1 MLAYAARRPVAE
13 RGPAPNVMLAIIAL
27 HVAVIAAVMS
37 AKMDLPQRIVRAPLI
52 VDFIHEDDPPP
63 VREVSPEI
71 PQSQRSTLDPAPRV
85 VPLAP
90 VDGPSID
97 PVPALPDIGTLVG
110 PDPTSRIVPDAVPVP
125 APVRLAARLT
135 TPASEL
141 KPRYPPA
148 KLASGEEAL
157 LRLRLTIDERGRVA
171 AVEAIGRAD
180 RAFVDAAR
188 RHLIAHWRYRPA
200 TEDGRAVASTMVIT
214 LRFQLEG

>member
-1 MLAYAARRPVAE
+1 
-13 RGPAPNVMLAIIAL
+13 MLAIIAH

-63 VREVSPEI
+63 VREVTPEI
-71 PQSQRSTLDPAPRV
+71 SQPPQRSTLEPPPRL

-90 VDGPSID
+90 VDGPSAD
-97 PVPALPDIGTLVG
+97 RAPALPDLGTLVG
-110 PDPTSRIVPDAVPVP
+110 PDPTPGIVPDAVPVP
-125 APVRLAARLT
+125 APVRLAARLA
-135 TPASEL
+135 TPPSEL
-141 KPRYPPA
+141 KPPYPPA

-157 LRLRLTIDERGRVA
+157 LRLRLTIDERGRVV
-171 AVEAIGRAD
+171 AVEAIGPAD

-200 TEDGRAVASTMVIT
+200 TEDGRAVASTTVIS